1 MSTRQNIKTGILLG
15 IIAGIIDVIPM
26 IIQNLTWNANLSAFS
41 MWVVIGFILSITNSK
56 IGVIPRSILISF
68 LILVPNLFIIGWAE
82 PLSLFPIMIMTLI
95 LSTLLGFVYLKVAK

>member
-26 IIQNLTWNANLSAFS
+26 IIQNLAWNANLSAFS
-41 MWVVIGFILSITNSK
+41 MWVVIGFILSITNLK
-56 IGVIPRSILISF
+56 ISVILRSILISF

-82 PLSLFPIMIMTLI
+82 PLSLFPIIIMTLI
-95 LSTLLGFVYLKVAK
+95 LSTLLGFVYSKVAK

>member
-26 IIQNLTWNANLSAFS
+26 IIQNLAWNANLSAFS
-41 MWVVIGFILSITNSK
+41 MWVVIGFILSITNLK
-56 IGVIPRSILISF
+56 ISVILRSILISF

-95 LSTLLGFVYLKVAK
+95 LSTLLGFVYSKVAK